1 MSSIFITGVTKGIG
15 NALAKKFSD
24 SGHKVSG
31 FGRDKKKLEEL
42 SEITGGKNIF
52 INCDIRSYKNVKDA
66 ADIIIEKTGIPEII
80 INNAGV
86 INKNQNLWETDPD
99 EFENV
104 ISTNINGSF
113 HIIKYFT
120 PLFIQRKKGI
130 IVNMSSGWGRSA
142 APGVSAYCA
151 SKWAVEGLTKSLAM
165 ELPAGTAAV
174 TLNPGVINTDM
185 LKSCFGNS
193 ALLCQS
199 PEEFAL
205 KAEKLILSITEK
217 DNGKELSV

>member
-15 NALAKKFSD
+15 NALAKQFSN
-24 SGHKVSG
+24 SGHIVSG
-31 FGRDKKKLEEL
+31 LGRDKNKLEEL
-42 SEITGGKNIF
+42 TEKTGKKNVF
-52 INCDIRSYKNVKDA
+52 ICCDIRSYKSVKDA
-66 ADIIIEKTGIPEII
+66 ADIITEKTGIPDIV
-80 INNAGV
+80 INNAGI
-86 INKNQNLWETDPD
+86 INKSQNLWETDSA

-104 ISTNINGSF
+104 INTNINGSF
-113 HIIKYFT
+113 YIIKYFT

-165 ELPAGTAAV
+165 ELPKGTAAV

-193 ALLCQS
+193 ALSCQS
-199 PEEFAL
+199 PDEFAL
-205 KAEKLILSITEK
+205 KAEKMILSITEK